1 MNQLLK
7 EAALL
12 NKKAAFRKEKELFIA
27 EGLNCCREVPDEAV
41 RAVVYTAG
49 FEKEHP
55 DFIAS
60 RIHLKEAGIPFLKA
74 ADSDFERISDTKTP
88 QGILME
94 VEFFHYAPEELLRT
108 ENGLF
113 LFLETVQ
120 DPGNLGTM
128 MRSAEAAGVTGV
140 LIGTGSADIY
150 NPKTVRATMGA
161 VFRVPFAENVDI
173 RAMSG
178 LLQSYGGQV
187 LAAALSGSVPYDT
200 PDYRKSS
207 AFVIGNEAA
216 GLTAE
221 TIACSDMAVRIPM
234 LGKTESL
241 NAGVAASV
249 LLFEAARQ
257 RRAACTSSQEGART

>member
-1 MNQLLK
+1 MNQVLK

-12 NKKAAFRKEKELFIA
+12 NKKAAFRKEKELFIT
-27 EGLNCCREVPDEAV
+27 EGLNCCREVPEEAV
-41 RAVVYTAG
+41 RLVVYTDR

-55 DFIAS
+55 DFISS
-60 RIHLKEAGIPFLKA
+60 RFHLKARGVPFIKA
-74 ADSDFERISDTKTP
+74 ADSEFERISDTKTP
-88 QGILME
+88 QGVLME
-94 VEFFHYAPEELLRT
+94 VQFFHYDPEELLRT

-140 LIGTGSADIY
+140 LIGSGSADIY

-161 VFRVPFAENVDI
+161 VFRVPFVENVSI
-173 RAMSG
+173 REMTGILKAH
-178 LLQSYGGQV
+178 GGQV
-187 LAAALSGSVPYDT
+187 LAAALEGSVPYDA

-207 AFVIGNEAA
+207 AFIIGNEAA
-216 GLTAE
+216 GLTKE
-221 TIACSDMAVRIPM
+221 TIAASDLAVRIPM

-241 NAGVAASV
+241 NAGVAASI

-257 RRAACTSSQEGART
+257 RRKGALPAPEAAEA